1 MFPQLLSAHTL
12 DLFSTL
18 WQSLQAHLPA
28 YHALYVDEN
37 RQSRMEDAD
46 RLPYTL
52 DFLVIEELDYIQTLL
67 STAPVRREMEA
78 QVAPDGVSNGVHN
91 NGTWI
96 TQVMTILVGY
106 AQITQ
111 EEEGLWDFD
120 VNVFLSEETS
130 ETANYSPRN
139 ACSNFVTKLC
149 RWPVVDHLL
158 TYTRT
163 IFGDVASRYDYLG
176 SCIQRASRA
185 NRHPSPKLKEAS
197 LYILK
202 QILEEFDSYDKD
214 IGQEAANAYLEYV
227 RLAMQ
232 DSKSLPTLYTFRFV
246 RHYTDHFQVMTFFE
260 HEDTSWPVRLQQ
272 CREER

>member
-1 MFPQLLSAHTL
+1 M
-12 DLFSTL
+12 
-18 WQSLQAHLPA
+18 
-28 YHALYVDEN
+28 YINEN
-37 RQSRMEDAD
+37 RQSRMEDSD

-78 QVAPDGVSNGVHN
+78 QVAPNGVSNGAHT
-91 NGTWI
+91 GTWI

-149 RWPVVDHLL
+149 RWPVIEHLL
-158 TYTRT
+158 TYAKS
-163 IFGDVASRYDYLG
+163 IFGDAASRYRSLEL
-176 SCIQRASRA
+176 SLTRSTSA
-185 NRHPSPKLKEAS
+185 NKRPSPKLKEAT
-197 LYILK
+197 LYTLK
-202 QILEEFDSYDKD
+202 QILDEFDSYGKD
-214 IGQEAANAYLEYV
+214 IGPEAANAYLEHI

-232 DSKSLPTLYTFRFV
+232 DGKSRSVLKGPMGLVIHGINIIKAMLF
-246 RHYTDHFQVMTFFE
+246 
-260 HEDTSWPVRLQQ
+260 
-272 CREER
+272 

>member
-1 MFPQLLSAHTL
+1 MRPLVEHWLIAVQALDKVQNMFPQLLSAHTL

-18 WQSLQAHLPA
+18 WQSLQAHLGP
-28 YHALYVDEN
+28 YHELYVNET
-37 RQSRMEDAD
+37 RQGRMEDAD

-78 QVAPDGVSNGVHN
+78 QVSPDGVSNGVHE
-91 NGTWI
+91 GTWI

-111 EEEGLWDFD
+111 EEEALWDFD

-158 TYTRT
+158 THTRT
-163 IFGDVASRYDYLG
+163 IFGDAASRFDHLDT
-176 SCIQRASRA
+176 SPTRCI
-185 NRHPSPKLKEAS
+185 LT
-197 LYILK
+197 I
-202 QILEEFDSYDKD
+202 
-214 IGQEAANAYLEYV
+214 AAV
-227 RLAMQ
+227 Q
-232 DSKSLPTLYTFRFV
+232 DSKKLPCTFSSKFWMNSTATARILV
-246 RHYTDHFQVMTFFE
+246 QRLLMP
-260 HEDTSWPVRLQQ
+260 TSNTSDLL
-272 CREER
+272 CRMVSRTCFKISPWVGKVSC

>member
-18 WQSLQAHLPA
+18 WQSLQAHLGP
-28 YHALYVDEN
+28 YHALYVSES
-37 RQSRMEDAD
+37 RQGRMEDAD

-67 STAPVRREMEA
+67 STTPVRREMEA
-78 QVAPDGVSNGVHN
+78 QVAPDGVPNGAH

-130 ETANYSPRN
+130 ETANCSPRN
-139 ACSNFVTKLC
+139 ACSSFVTKLC

-158 TYTRT
+158 THSRT
-163 IFGDVASRYDYLG
+163 IFEDAASRYDNLE
-176 SCIQRASRA
+176 S
-185 NRHPSPKLKEAS
+185 S
-197 LYILK
+197 LYRFIRL
-202 QILEEFDSYDKD
+202 IM
-214 IGQEAANAYLEYV
+214 AAA
-227 RLAMQ
+227 Q
-232 DSKSLPTLYTFRFV
+232 DSKKLPCTYSSKYWMSLTATAKILAKKQLMPISN
-246 RHYTDHFQVMTFFE
+246 
-260 HEDTSWPVRLQQ
+260 TSDLQ
-272 CREER
+272 CRMVSGNPV

>member
-18 WQSLQAHLPA
+18 WQSLQAHLGA
-28 YHALYVDEN
+28 YHALYIEEN
-37 RQSRMEDAD
+37 RQGRMEDAD

-78 QVAPDGVSNGVHN
+78 QVAPDGVSDGVHSD
-91 NGTWI
+91 GTWI

-139 ACSNFVTKLC
+139 ACSNFVAKLC

-163 IFGDVASRYDYLG
+163 VFGDTTSRYDDPN
-176 SCIQRASRA
+176 SAIR
-185 NRHPSPKLKEAS
+185 SPMYTDHRSSAKLKEAS

-202 QILEEFDSYDKD
+202 QILEEFDSCGKD
-214 IGQEAANAYLEYV
+214 IGHEAANAYLEYV

-232 DSKSLPTLYTFRFV
+232 DSKLMPHLALLKLV
-246 RHYTDHFQVMTFFE
+246 KHYTNILQVMTSLE
-260 HEDTSWPVRLQQ
+260 HEDISWPVHSQQ
-272 CREER
+272 CREDH

>member
-1 MFPQLLSAHTL
+1 
-12 DLFSTL
+12 
-18 WQSLQAHLPA
+18 
-28 YHALYVDEN
+28 
-37 RQSRMEDAD
+37 MEDAD

-67 STAPVRREMEA
+67 GTAPVRREMEA
-78 QVAPDGVSNGVHN
+78 QVAPDGASNGAHN
-91 NGTWI
+91 DGTWI

-158 TYTRT
+158 TYART
-163 IFGDVASRYDYLG
+163 IFGDPASRYGALKL
-176 SCIQRASRA
+176 SVQRLMYT
-185 NRHPSPKLKEAS
+185 NRCSSPKLKEAS

-202 QILEEFDSYDKD
+202 QILDEFDSYGKD
-214 IGQEAANAYLEYV
+214 IAQEAANAYLEYV

-232 DSKSLPTLYTFRFV
+232 DSMSILAQPQLV
-246 RHYTDHFQVMTFFE
+246 R
-260 HEDTSWPVRLQQ
+260 
-272 CREER
+272 